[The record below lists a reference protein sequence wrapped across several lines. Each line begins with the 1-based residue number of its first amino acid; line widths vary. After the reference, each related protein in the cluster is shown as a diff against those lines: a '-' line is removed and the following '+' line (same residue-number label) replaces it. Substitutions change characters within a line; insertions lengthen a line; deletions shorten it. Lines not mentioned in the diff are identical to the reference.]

1 MLLVVGMNIVFVS
14 EVVAQ
19 HSYILDYASC
29 GDGNFPLNANGMF
42 DNCRICIEDEGVF
55 KSSSIFV
62 EERSSAWKI
71 GARHRNVIK
80 LPKPIGII
88 KQSPVHS
95 IWIHILQTCATLL
108 IVS

>member
-55 KSSSIFV
+55 
-62 EERSSAWKI
+62 R
-71 GARHRNVIK
+71 IK
-80 LPKPIGII
+80 F
-88 KQSPVHS
+88 
-95 IWIHILQTCATLL
+95 HIR
-108 IVS
+108 